1 MDLFLI
7 HGNHL
12 FPINYLN
19 KYKKDNIFVLI
30 ENYQFCTNKKYHKL
44 KLLLILSSMRSFGDN
59 LRDNGF
65 KVVYKKIDNSNK
77 NTYYQEILELIKNNK
92 STCVRS
98 FEIESKK
105 FEKKVKKLLENND
118 IYFDQLKSPMFIND
132 RSFLKEALEKPKK
145 PNMGN
150 FYKIIRKKSGIL
162 MVDDKPIGDKWSYDL
177 ENRKKLPKNI
187 SIPQPPLIKES
198 VHTKD
203 LKPIVEKFFAKH
215 KGDVNNFFF
224 ATTHEDV
231 NKLLDFFI
239 RKKLNLF
246 GDYED
251 TVSEK
256 DHIIFHSALSPY
268 LNIGLITPET
278 IVERVLSYSDKNNI
292 KINSLEGFLRQIIG
306 WREFMRGI
314 YTNYSEKM
322 QKENFFNHK
331 NSFTESWLEGN
342 TGLTPLDQTL
352 KNVYKNGWSHH
363 IERLMIIAN
372 IMNLCEIEPKKVY
385 EWFMEMFVD
394 AYDWVM
400 VPNVYGMGLFSDGGI
415 FSTKPYICGSNYFLK
430 MMDFK
435 KGPWCDTLDGLYWRF
450 IEKNRDFFS
459 KNPRLSM
466 MTRTLDKM
474 NPDRKKLIMDAANNF
489 IKKNTK
495 SS

>member
-1 MDLFLI
+1 M
-7 HGNHL
+7 
-12 FPINYLN
+12 
-19 KYKKDNIFVLI
+19 
-30 ENYQFCTNKKYHKL
+30 
-44 KLLLILSSMRSFGDN
+44 
-59 LRDNGF
+59 
-65 KVVYKKIDNSNK
+65 
-77 NTYYQEILELIKNNK
+77 
-92 STCVRS
+92 
-98 FEIESKK
+98 
-105 FEKKVKKLLENND
+105 
-118 IYFDQLKSPMFIND
+118 
-132 RSFLKEALEKPKK
+132 
-145 PNMGN
+145 
-150 FYKIIRKKSGIL
+150 
-162 MVDDKPIGDKWSYDL
+162 
-177 ENRKKLPKNI
+177 
-187 SIPQPPLIKES
+187 
-198 VHTKD
+198 
-203 LKPIVEKFFAKH
+203 
-215 KGDVNNFFF
+215 
-224 ATTHEDV
+224 
-231 NKLLDFFI
+231 
-239 RKKLNLF
+239 
-246 GDYED
+246 
-251 TVSEK
+251 
-256 DHIIFHSALSPY
+256 
-268 LNIGLITPET
+268 
-278 IVERVLSYSDKNNI
+278 ERVHERNLYKLFRKDAKR
-292 KINSLEGFLRQIIG
+292 K
-306 WREFMRGI
+306 
-314 YTNYSEKM
+314 
-322 QKENFFNHK
+322 FFNHK

>member
-1 MDLFLI
+1 
-7 HGNHL
+7 
-12 FPINYLN
+12 
-19 KYKKDNIFVLI
+19 
-30 ENYQFCTNKKYHKL
+30 
-44 KLLLILSSMRSFGDN
+44 
-59 LRDNGF
+59 
-65 KVVYKKIDNSNK
+65 
-77 NTYYQEILELIKNNK
+77 
-92 STCVRS
+92 
-98 FEIESKK
+98 
-105 FEKKVKKLLENND
+105 
-118 IYFDQLKSPMFIND
+118 
-132 RSFLKEALEKPKK
+132 
-145 PNMGN
+145 
-150 FYKIIRKKSGIL
+150 
-162 MVDDKPIGDKWSYDL
+162 
-177 ENRKKLPKNI
+177 
-187 SIPQPPLIKES
+187 
-198 VHTKD
+198 
-203 LKPIVEKFFAKH
+203 
-215 KGDVNNFFF
+215 
-224 ATTHEDV
+224 
-231 NKLLDFFI
+231 
-239 RKKLNLF
+239 
-246 GDYED
+246 
-251 TVSEK
+251 
-256 DHIIFHSALSPY
+256 
-268 LNIGLITPET
+268 
-278 IVERVLSYSDKNNI
+278 
-292 KINSLEGFLRQIIG
+292 
-306 WREFMRGI
+306 
-314 YTNYSEKM
+314 M

-474 NPDRKKLIMDAANNF
+474 NPDRKKLIIDAANNF